1 MPVMTAFTNNEKQTV
16 NIGGRSVQPGE
27 TREVDAR
34 FVSAAPETNRQI
46 IVLYI
51 NFGITPKYFGT
62 TVVQPNTAARLPI
75 IHFENPNKA
84 DAGAFQDAV
93 FSELLEKSIEDIKPF
108 FSSFEDDELERLAEL
123 EQSDGNR
130 KTLLKEITDTLAARK
145 EDREFDPQKYVQSL
159 EGKDESELQVELLAA
174 GDNEL
179 KLKAI
184 QDALA
189 KLKAIA
195 EQ

>member
-123 EQSDGNR
+123 EQSDGKR

-145 EDREFDPQKYVQSL
+145 EDREFDPQKYAQSL

-189 KLKAIA
+189 KLKAIT

>member
-123 EQSDGNR
+123 EQSDGKR

-145 EDREFDPQKYVQSL
+145 EDREFDPQKYAQSL

>member
-51 NFGITPKYFGT
+51 NFGIAPKYFGT

-123 EQSDGNR
+123 EQSDGKR

-145 EDREFDPQKYVQSL
+145 EDREFDPQKYAQSL

>member
-123 EQSDGNR
+123 EQSDGKR

-145 EDREFDPQKYVQSL
+145 EDREFDPQVCAVF
-159 EGKDESELQVELLAA
+159 GR
-174 GDNEL
+174 
-179 KLKAI
+179 
-184 QDALA
+184 
-189 KLKAIA
+189 
-195 EQ
+195 

>member
-34 FVSAAPETNRQI
+34 FVSAPPETNRQI

-93 FSELLEKSIEDIKPF
+93 FSELLEKNIEDIKPF

-123 EQSDGNR
+123 EQSDSKR

-145 EDREFDPQKYVQSL
+145 EDREFDPQKYAQSL
-159 EGKDESELQVELLAA
+159 EGKDDSELQVELLAA

-184 QDALA
+184 QNALA

>member
-123 EQSDGNR
+123 EQSDSKR

-145 EDREFDPQKYVQSL
+145 EDREFDPQKYAQSL
-159 EGKDESELQVELLAA
+159 EGKDDSELQVELLAA

>member
-1 MPVMTAFTNNEKQTV
+1 MPVMTTFTNNEKQTV

-93 FSELLEKSIEDIKPF
+93 FSELLDNSIDDIKPF
-108 FSSFEDDELERLAEL
+108 FSSFEDNELERLAEL
-123 EQSDGNR
+123 EQSDGKR
-130 KTLLKEITDTLAARK
+130 KTLLKEITDTLTARK
-145 EDREFDPQKYVQSL
+145 EDREFDPQVYAQSL
-159 EGKDESELQVELLAA
+159 EDKDESELQVELLAA

-189 KLKAIA
+189 TLKAIA

>member
-123 EQSDGNR
+123 EQSDGKR
-130 KTLLKEITDTLAARK
+130 KTLLKEITDTLATRK
-145 EDREFDPQKYVQSL
+145 EDREFDPQKYAQSL

>member
-51 NFGITPKYFGT
+51 NFGITPKYFGS

-123 EQSDGNR
+123 EQLDGKR

-145 EDREFDPQKYVQSL
+145 EEREFDPQKYAQSL

>member
-93 FSELLEKSIEDIKPF
+93 FSELLEKKVEDIKPF
-108 FSSFEDDELERLAEL
+108 FSSLEDEELERLAEL
-123 EQSDGNR
+123 EQSDGKR
-130 KTLLKEITDTLAARK
+130 KTLLKEITDMLTARK
-145 EDREFDPQKYVQSL
+145 EEREFNPQKYAQSL

>member
-93 FSELLEKSIEDIKPF
+93 FSELLEKKVEDIKSF
-108 FSSFEDDELERLAEL
+108 FSLFEDDELERLAEL
-123 EQSDGNR
+123 EQSDSKR

-145 EDREFDPQKYVQSL
+145 EDREFDPQKYAQSL

-179 KLKAI
+179 KLKVI

-189 KLKAIA
+189 KLKAIT

>member
-123 EQSDGNR
+123 EQSDGKR

-145 EDREFDPQKYVQSL
+145 EDREFDPQKYAQSL

-189 KLKAIA
+189 ELKAIA

>member
-123 EQSDGNR
+123 EQSDSKR

-145 EDREFDPQKYVQSL
+145 EDREFDPQKYAQSL
-159 EGKDESELQVELLAA
+159 EGKDDSELQVELLAA

-184 QDALA
+184 QNALA

>member
-93 FSELLEKSIEDIKPF
+93 FSELLEKKVEDIKPF

-123 EQSDGNR
+123 EQSDGKR

-145 EDREFDPQKYVQSL
+145 EDREFDPQKYAQSL